1 MQRVEHIDYLKGFAI
16 LMVLLGHIFIAKAP
30 AGTHYPFCEMIYSF
44 HMSLFFFVS
53 GFLAYKTNKIKEK
66 GAVFF
71 LKKRAVSLL
80 VPYLF
85 WLLIAPYF
93 IKNSYP
99 TNIKELINK
108 FYFIPN
114 LNYWFLPLLFI
125 YNIIYLLYYK
135 LTMGRSKNQ
144 ELKVYSLICLIGLS
158 IGLVCKQYY
167 VVVYTIYFASFMFG
181 HYLSKYNNLELFIT
195 QKHIYGSSAIL
206 LCIMWKFFPIEPN
219 GDKFLSLANLVA
231 LFICSY
237 TACIV
242 FYTFFKQIH
251 LAKPSKWYL
260 SEMGKYTLALYLLP
274 LFFFTNNFEWTNCY
288 THALINIEA
297 LGIAI
302 LQSFIAYGIAKIIDE
317 IPYIRTFL
325 LGKQ

>member
-125 YNIIYLLYYK
+125 YNIIYLFISVPLK
-135 LTMGRSKNQ
+135 LGRIKN
-144 ELKVYSLICLIGLS
+144 
-158 IGLVCKQYY
+158 
-167 VVVYTIYFASFMFG
+167 
-181 HYLSKYNNLELFIT
+181 
-195 QKHIYGSSAIL
+195 
-206 LCIMWKFFPIEPN
+206 
-219 GDKFLSLANLVA
+219 
-231 LFICSY
+231 
-237 TACIV
+237 
-242 FYTFFKQIH
+242 
-251 LAKPSKWYL
+251 
-260 SEMGKYTLALYLLP
+260 
-274 LFFFTNNFEWTNCY
+274 
-288 THALINIEA
+288 
-297 LGIAI
+297 
-302 LQSFIAYGIAKIIDE
+302 
-317 IPYIRTFL
+317 
-325 LGKQ
+325 

>member
-30 AGTHYPFCEMIYSF
+30 AGMHYPFCEIIYSF

-53 GFLAYKTNKIKEK
+53 GFLAYKTNQIKEK
-66 GAVFF
+66 GIVFF
-71 LKKRAVSLL
+71 IKKRAISLL
-80 VPYLF
+80 TPYLF
-85 WLLIAPYF
+85 WLFIAPYF

-99 TNIKELINK
+99 TNIGELMSK

-125 YNIIYLLYYK
+125 FNIIYLLYHK
-135 LTMGRSKNQ
+135 LTMGGGKNQ
-144 ELKVYSLICLIGLS
+144 EFKIYCLICFVGISTGLI
-158 IGLVCKQYY
+158 CKQYY
-167 VVVYTIYFASFMFG
+167 IVVYTIYFASFMFG
-181 HYLSKYNNLELFIT
+181 HYLSKYKLLELFIE
-195 QKHIYGSSAIL
+195 KKYIYGSSAII
-206 LCIMWKFFPIEPN
+206 LCIMWKFFPMESN
-219 GDKFLSLANLVA
+219 GNNFLSLANLVA

-237 TACIV
+237 TSCIV
-242 FYTFFKQIH
+242 FYVLFKQIH
-251 LAKPSKWYL
+251 LAKPFKWYL

-274 LFFFTNNFEWTNCY
+274 LFFFTKNFEWTNNY

-302 LQSFIAYGIAKIIDE
+302 AQSFIAYGIAKIIDE
-317 IPYIRTFL
+317 IPYIRTLL
-325 LGKQ
+325 LGKR